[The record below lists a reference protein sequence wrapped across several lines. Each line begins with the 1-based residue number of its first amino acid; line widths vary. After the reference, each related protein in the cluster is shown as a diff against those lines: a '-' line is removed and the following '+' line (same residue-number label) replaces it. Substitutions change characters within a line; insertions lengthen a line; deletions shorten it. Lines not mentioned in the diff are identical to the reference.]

1 MEFKFL
7 PITNSKQLGPKRALS
22 SIRYIVIHD
31 TGNPGAGA
39 GAMAHYKYLQGATRP
54 GSAQYYI
61 DDKMIVQTIGD
72 SRTAWA
78 VGDKWGYKN
87 NPNRIRE
94 AKNVNTLSLE
104 LCINRD
110 CDPAKAYKNL
120 VELTKNLMVKFKV
133 PADCVIRHFDVTGKT
148 CPGSWS
154 AQNWAKWW
162 QFKEDIKGPIDW
174 VIDLSKDSSF
184 GPGVTKKEDK
194 PMTSWGDEEFKK
206 AVDLGITDGTNPDN
220 PATRKEVAC
229 MIVRALSQPAITKE
243 LAGKLA
249 QSLTDVKKNL

>member
-1 MEFKFL
+1 MEYKFL
-7 PITNSKQLGPKRALS
+7 PITNPKQLGPKRALS
-22 SIRYIVIHD
+22 TIRYIVIHD

-39 GAMAHYKYLQGATRP
+39 GAMAHYRYLQGATRP

-87 NPNRIRE
+87 NPNRIKD
-94 AKNVNTLSLE
+94 AKNINTLNLE

-120 VELTKNLMVKFKV
+120 VELTKNLMAKFKV
-133 PADCVIRHFDVTGKT
+133 PGNCVIRHFDVTGKP

-154 AQNWAKWW
+154 GQNWAKWW
-162 QFKEDIKGPIDW
+162 QFKEDIKRPIEW
-174 VIDLSKDSSF
+174 PMDLSKDSTF
-184 GPGVTKKEDK
+184 GPGVVKKEEK
-194 PMTSWGDEEFKK
+194 PMPTWGEEEYKK
-206 AVDLGITDGTNPDN
+206 AVDLGITDGTRPED
-220 PATRKEVAC
+220 PVTRKEVAC
-229 MIVRALSQPAITKE
+229 MIVRAMDLKDKAP
-243 LAGKLA
+243 
-249 QSLTDVKKNL
+249 DVKKNL